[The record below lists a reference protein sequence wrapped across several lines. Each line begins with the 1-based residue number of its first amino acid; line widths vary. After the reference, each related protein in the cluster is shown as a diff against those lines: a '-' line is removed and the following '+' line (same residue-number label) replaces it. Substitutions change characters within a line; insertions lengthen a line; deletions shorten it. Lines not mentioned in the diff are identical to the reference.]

1 MTHEDAVAAMSKDK
15 NNMQHRYI
23 ELFLNSTPGGGSG
36 MGGSGMGGY
45 GRDGMGM
52 YSFVFVMG
60 STSL

>member
-1 MTHEDAVAAMSKDK
+1 MLMLASQAFRTYLNFIQHSFFPYYSKE
-15 NNMQHRYI
+15 HRYI

-52 YSFVFVMG
+52 
-60 STSL
+60 